1 MGLKLRLE
9 WFDKKTEL
17 LVGKEY
23 SKDFGD
29 NGSVI
34 EKLGLPLKYNIN
46 NGGFDVEKSWIPLL
60 QSHFENKIELESY
73 WYQISFDYQDNW

>member
-34 EKLGLPLKYNIN
+34 EDLGLPLKDNIN
-46 NGGFDVEKSWIPLL
+46 NGGFDVDKSWVPLL
-60 QSHFENKIELESY
+60 QTHFKNEIELEKY
-73 WYQISFDYQDNW
+73 WYQISFDYHDN

>member
-34 EKLGLPLKYNIN
+34 EKLDLSLKDNIN
-46 NGGFDVEKSWIPLL
+46 NGGFDVEKSWVPLL
-60 QSHFENKIELESY
+60 QSHFENKIELEKY
-73 WYQISFDYQDNW
+73 CYQISFDYRDNW

>member
-17 LVGKEY
+17 LVSKDY

-29 NGSVI
+29 DGTII
-34 EKLGLPLKYNIN
+34 ESLGLPLKDNIN
-46 NGGFDVEKSWIPLL
+46 NGGFDVLPKWVAIL
-60 QSHFENKIELESY
+60 QPWFKNRIDIDKY
-73 WYQISFDYQDNW
+73 CYQISFDYRDKW

>member
-9 WFDKKTEL
+9 WFDKKNEL
-17 LVGKEY
+17 LVGKED

-34 EKLGLPLKYNIN
+34 EKLDLPLKDNIN
-46 NGGFDVEKSWIPLL
+46 NGGFDVEGSWVTLL
-60 QSHFENKIELESY
+60 QSHFENKIELEKY